1 MYKREQRILYQID
14 GAIVKRVWLPMRFA
28 IVCKFIV
35 FTRRVWIEIKI
46 KIKNNLEF
54 QIVRKTFARIV
65 SCVVLLVLPDE
76 SVVCRLAR
84 VRKLTASREPF

>member
-1 MYKREQRILYQID
+1 MYRREQRILYQIG

-35 FTRRVWIEIKI
+35 FTKRVRIEIKINI

-65 SCVVLLVLPDE
+65 SCAVLLVLSNE
-76 SVVCRLAR
+76 SVVSTR
-84 VRKLTASREPF
+84 ASKKIDGIS